1 MRRKKRLA
9 HASHGSTLEGLD
21 LLVYILFSVFYM
33 ELILRFNT
41 SEKFIS
47 IGLLYSLLF
56 SLSLSAGVYLIAT
69 LFRDKARNFITSFA
83 LIALG
88 LLFSSQLIYFKF
100 FKTFYTVYSAGNGA
114 TVMEF
119 MNDIIT
125 QVVRNIP
132 WLIAIFLPAVAYAV
146 FFRKKISSYRMTG
159 VERALIAVLILIP
172 HVLALGGIYI
182 GDKEQNSAY
191 DVYFKTNYPIASVD
205 NLGLF
210 TTMRLDLKRTIFGF
224 DPAIDVPIVE
234 VPAKENEPGPTGPT
248 TPTPTEEPVKPV
260 EYNVMDINFD
270 ELIAGAGSDTVKK
283 MHQYFSTLEPTAKND
298 YTGMFEGYNLILIT
312 AEGFS
317 KYAVDK
323 DVTPTLYKMQ
333 TEGFNFTN
341 FYNPIWGVST
351 SDGEYVAT
359 TSLIPKSGVWSYYK
373 SGSIY
378 MPFGMGNM
386 MSQYGYSTRAYHNHT
401 YTYYK
406 RNISHPNMGY
416 DYKGVGNGLDVRKT
430 WPESDIEMMEKTV
443 DDYINDEKFH
453 TYYMTV
459 SGHMM
464 YTFDG
469 NFIAAKN
476 KSLVENLPYNSSG
489 KAYMATQIELD
500 RAMEYLLERL
510 EEAGV
515 ADKTLIAISAD
526 HYPYGLEEKDLNNLA
541 GHTVEKNFELY
552 ESSFIL
558 YAKGMKPET
567 IDRPV
572 SSLDIIPTINNLMGN
587 EYDSRLLMGIDAF
600 SDTPPLVIF
609 SNRSFISD
617 KGRYNSTTKV
627 FTPNDGVTVED
638 DYRKNI
644 SALIDRKFTYSALI
658 LDTDYYAKVLK

>member
-1 MRRKKRLA
+1 MRRKKRLS

-21 LLVYILFSVFYM
+21 LLVYILISVFYM

-47 IGLLYSLLF
+47 IGLVYSLLF
-56 SLSLSAGVYLIAT
+56 SLSLSAGVYLLAT
-69 LFRDKARNFITSFA
+69 LFKDKARNFITSFA

-125 QVVRNIP
+125 QVIRNIP
-132 WLIAIFLPAVAYAV
+132 WLIAIFIPAIAYIA
-146 FFRKKISSYRMTG
+146 FFRSKISSYRISG
-159 VERALIAVLILIP
+159 VERAVIATLIVIP

-224 DPAIDVPIVE
+224 DPTIDVPIVE
-234 VPAKENEPGPTGPT
+234 VPAKENEPGPTAPT
-248 TPTPTEEPVKPV
+248 TQTPTEEPVKPV
-260 EYNVMDINFD
+260 EYNVMDIDFD
-270 ELIAGAGSDTVKK
+270 DLIAGAGSDTVKK
-283 MHQYFSTLEPTAKND
+283 MHQYFSTLQPTAKND

-443 DDYINDEKFH
+443 DEFINDEKFH

-469 NFIAAKN
+469 NFIAKKN
-476 KSLVENLPYNSSG
+476 KSLVDNLPYNSSG

-500 RAMEYLLERL
+500 KAMEYLLMRL

-526 HYPYGLEEKDLNNLA
+526 HYPYGLEENDLNNLA

-552 ESSFIL
+552 SSSFIL

-587 EYDSRLLMGIDAF
+587 KYDSRLLMGIDAF

-627 FTPNDGVTVED
+627 FTPNDGVTVEE

>member
-1 MRRKKRLA
+1 MRRKKRFA

-21 LLVYILFSVFYM
+21 LLVYILISVFYM

-41 SEKFIS
+41 SEKFVA
-47 IGLLYSLLF
+47 IGLVYSLLF

-69 LFRDKARNFITSFA
+69 LFKDKARNFITSFA

-119 MNDIIT
+119 MSDIIS
-125 QVVRNIP
+125 QVVKNIP
-132 WLIAIFLPAVAYAV
+132 WLIAIFIPAIAYIAI
-146 FFRKKISSYRMTG
+146 FRRKIISYRMTG
-159 VERALIAVLILIP
+159 IERAVIASLVIIP
-172 HVLALGGIYI
+172 HILALGGIYV

-224 DPAIDVPIVE
+224 DPDIDIPIVE
-234 VPAKENEPGPTGPT
+234 VPAKENEPGTTDPT
-248 TPTPTEEPVKPV
+248 TQTPTEEPAKPV
-260 EYNVMDINFD
+260 EYNVMNIDFD
-270 ELIAGAGSDTVKK
+270 KLIAGAGTDTVKK

-298 YTGMFEGYNLILIT
+298 YTGMFKGYNLILIT

-323 DVTPTLYKMQ
+323 DVTPTLYKMK

-386 MSQYGYSTRAYHNHT
+386 MSQYDYTTRAYHNHT

-406 RNISHPNMGY
+406 RN
-416 DYKGVGNGLDVRKT
+416 
-430 WPESDIEMMEKTV
+430 
-443 DDYINDEKFH
+443 
-453 TYYMTV
+453 
-459 SGHMM
+459 
-464 YTFDG
+464 
-469 NFIAAKN
+469 
-476 KSLVENLPYNSSG
+476 
-489 KAYMATQIELD
+489 
-500 RAMEYLLERL
+500 
-510 EEAGV
+510 
-515 ADKTLIAISAD
+515 
-526 HYPYGLEEKDLNNLA
+526 
-541 GHTVEKNFELY
+541 
-552 ESSFIL
+552 
-558 YAKGMKPET
+558 
-567 IDRPV
+567 
-572 SSLDIIPTINNLMGN
+572 
-587 EYDSRLLMGIDAF
+587 
-600 SDTPPLVIF
+600 
-609 SNRSFISD
+609 
-617 KGRYNSTTKV
+617 
-627 FTPNDGVTVED
+627 
-638 DYRKNI
+638 
-644 SALIDRKFTYSALI
+644 
-658 LDTDYYAKVLK
+658 

>member
-119 MNDIIT
+119 MNDIVN

-146 FFRKKISSYRMTG
+146 FFRTKISSYRMSG

-224 DPAIDVPIVE
+224 DPVIDVPIVE

-443 DDYINDEKFH
+443 DDFINDEKFH

-627 FTPNDGVTVED
+627 FTPNDGVTVEE